1 MHPNCHHQIVF
12 SNFNLKIYYSLPHER
27 SIWKHKK
34 ANPDLIERAA
44 RDLDYENKLSLIGIN
59 DQVAIFNETVVN
71 IMNNFI
77 PNKTMIFD
85 GRDPP
90 WLNKI

>member
-1 MHPNCHHQIVF
+1 MR
-12 SNFNLKIYYSLPHER
+12 K
-27 SIWKHKK
+27 
-34 ANPDLIERAA
+34 
-44 RDLDYENKLSLIGIN
+44 KLSLIGIN
-59 DQVAIFNETVVN
+59 DQVAVFNETVVN

-77 PNKTMIFD
+77 PNETMIFD